1 MGIKLDHTFQVLE
14 ASLNGSTARHNTI
27 AHNISNINTPGFKQ
41 FLVNVEEQ
49 LANTN
54 PDFEKLP
61 LKISSPKHIGNDAN
75 MSQFEI
81 ERDTSPALRADGN
94 NVKLE
99 EQMTAM
105 VKNDVYFNAAL
116 NQVNKKIAMRKYVIS
131 DGRG

>member
-14 ASLNGSTARHNTI
+14 ASLNGSTARQNTI

-41 FLVNVEEQ
+41 FLINVEEQ
-49 LANTN
+49 LANQNTA
-54 PDFEKLP
+54 FGQLP

-75 MSQFEI
+75 MSEFAI
-81 ERDTSPALRADGN
+81 ARDDSPALRMDGN
-94 NVKLE
+94 NVNLE

-105 VKNDVYFNAAL
+105 VKNELYTNAAL